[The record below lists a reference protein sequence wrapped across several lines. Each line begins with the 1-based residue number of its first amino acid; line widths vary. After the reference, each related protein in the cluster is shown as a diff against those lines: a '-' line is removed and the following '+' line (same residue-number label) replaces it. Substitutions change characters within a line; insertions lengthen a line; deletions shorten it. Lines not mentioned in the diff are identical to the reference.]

1 MGAYRTMISPQVLPP
16 AFFALPAEE
25 VALALLGK
33 TLVRRRGK
41 RLEAFGITE
50 TEAYIG
56 PEDLACHAA
65 RGRTQ
70 RTEVM
75 FGSAGRFYVYLVY
88 GMHWM
93 LNVVT
98 GEVGHPAA
106 VLIRGAGALEGPGRL
121 TKALAITGALNGKP
135 AAERTGLWIGDSGET
150 PQAGAILR
158 TARIGVDYA
167 GPIWAAKEYR
177 FVLKKPEAYPPLK
190 GRAPSPNA

>member
-1 MGAYRTMISPQVLPP
+1 MTRAHVLPP
-16 AFFALPAEE
+16 AFFARPAEE
-25 VALALLGK
+25 VALDLLGK
-33 TLVRRRGK
+33 TLIRRRGR

-50 TEAYIG
+50 TEAYVG

-75 FGSAGRFYVYLVY
+75 FGPAGRFYVYLIY
-88 GMHWM
+88 GMYWM

-98 GEVGHPAA
+98 GDVGHPAA
-106 VLIRGAGALEGPGRL
+106 VLIRGAGAIAGPGRL
-121 TKALAITGALNGKP
+121 TRALEITSAFNGKP
-135 AAERTGLWIGDSGET
+135 ASARTGLWIADVGESPPADT
-150 PQAGAILR
+150 ILR

-177 FVLKKPEAYPPLK
+177 FVLKTP
-190 GRAPSPNA
+190 

>member
-1 MGAYRTMISPQVLPP
+1 MVPPFVLLRRDNTSRVGVGAYRTMISPQVLPP

-75 FGSAGRFYVYLVY
+75 FGPAGRFYVYLVY

-106 VLIRGAGALEGPGRL
+106 VLIRGAGAIEGPGRL
-121 TKALAITGALNGKP
+121 TKALAITGDLNGKLR
-135 AAERTGLWIGDSGET
+135 AASALLAEIG
-150 PQAGAILR
+150 
-158 TARIGVDYA
+158 
-167 GPIWAAKEYR
+167 
-177 FVLKKPEAYPPLK
+177 
-190 GRAPSPNA
+190 